1 MQHLTFAIYSSNID
15 HIKGYNTLS
24 YLKLHVE
31 FEYNNRLEPNSTWDA
46 VLQIYDFDSRLL
58 RSKNEKSILSH
69 ANFRSLS
76 SNGIEQM
83 LSLEDRH
90 IYYI

>member
-1 MQHLTFAIYSSNID
+1 MQHLTFAIDSSNID
-15 HIKGYNTLS
+15 LIKGYNTLS

-31 FEYNNRLEPNSTWDA
+31 FEYSNRLEPNLTWDA
-46 VLQIYDFDSRLL
+46 VLQILDFDSRLL

-69 ANFRSLS
+69 AHFRSLS
-76 SNGIEQM
+76 SNNIEQM
-83 LSLEDRH
+83 LSCTDCH

>member
-31 FEYNNRLEPNSTWDA
+31 FEYSNRLEPNPTWDA
-46 VLQIYDFDSRLL
+46 VLQICDFAVRPL

-76 SNGIEQM
+76 SSNIEQS
-83 LSLEDRH
+83 LS
-90 IYYI
+90 